1 MKNTTNAVRTISEV
15 GIFAALGFVFDELQG
30 IIFKGVFPS
39 GGSIGFAMIAVLI
52 IAYRRG
58 FLPALV
64 TGLIMGLL
72 DIATS
77 AYIIHP
83 AQLLLDYIFPYALV
97 AVAGLLKPLYDR
109 SKNLN
114 EKILWLISGVVI
126 GGMAKFLSHFLA
138 GVIFWADSEQAWGIT
153 DMHPWL
159 YSFIYNIAYMA
170 PCIFLTGALLVVLQI
185 VAPKILATK
194 SAFIDSEKE
203 TNTTGPMVVSFLT
216 ISTGL
221 FFFIFFLVKYIQSF
235 GDYTDEYGAYG
246 YDFNPDAM
254 ILFVLGAFLVVLG
267 VVSLIK
273 VFKNDFSYVTYTGA
287 LSAIT
292 TSAFVFGLYRL
303 IRAITKGKDP
313 TLYWI
318 WFSIG
323 GATMM
328 IAIALLVLSIVF
340 KKKRNES
347 II

>member
-58 FLPALV
+58 FIPALI

-323 GATMM
+323 GAVMM
-328 IAIALLVLSIVF
+328 SAIALLVLSIVF